1 MTIDAVEPNVFV
13 QRMGKGEFDAVLS
26 AWHTDP
32 SPSAVQQAWGSRS
45 VPPQGANFARYS
57 SKAFDALVDSGAR
70 AFDPAAARRYFTD
83 AYSVIDADAPAVWLY
98 EAKNT
103 SAVSRRV
110 KVAGTRPDTWWSGL
124 PDWTVSAR

>member
-1 MTIDAVEPNVFV
+1 MAYGAESVGGAAGVGQPERAAAGRKLCP
-13 QRMGKGEFDAVLS
+13 LL
-26 AWHTDP
+26 
-32 SPSAVQQAWGSRS
+32 QQ
-45 VPPQGANFARYS
+45 
-57 SKAFDALVDSGAR
+57 AFDALVDSGAR

-110 KVAGTRPDTWWSGL
+110 KVAGTRPDAWWSGL